1 MKQQEVVKL
10 SNEELN
16 EQLVENKKKYNE
28 LKMAHAVSPLE
39 NPIQIKAVR
48 KSIASV
54 EGKILKTHLEE
65 CIKDSLKGEKEFA
78 SKVEEIIKVLKR

>member
-1 MKQQEVVKL
+1 MPEITKHNIENMKQQEVVKL

-48 KSIASV
+48 KSIARIMT
-54 EGKILKTHLEE
+54 ELN
-65 CIKDSLKGEKEFA
+65 
-78 SKVEEIIKVLKR
+78 KRDDN

>member
-10 SNEELN
+10 SIEELN
-16 EQLVENKKKYNE
+16 EQLVENKKKYGE

-48 KSIASV
+48 KSIACLLYTSPSPRDR
-54 EGKILKTHLEE
+54 LL
-65 CIKDSLKGEKEFA
+65 SRMPSSA
-78 SKVEEIIKVLKR
+78 

>member
-10 SNEELN
+10 SIEELN
-16 EQLVENKKKYNE
+16 EQLVEKKKKYAE

-48 KSIASV
+48 KSIARIMT
-54 EGKILKTHLEE
+54 ELN
-65 CIKDSLKGEKEFA
+65 
-78 SKVEEIIKVLKR
+78 KRDNN

>member
-28 LKMAHAVSPLE
+28 LKRAHALSPLE

-48 KSIASV
+48 KSIARIMT
-54 EGKILKTHLEE
+54 ELN
-65 CIKDSLKGEKEFA
+65 
-78 SKVEEIIKVLKR
+78 KRDDN

>member
-10 SNEELN
+10 SNEELI
-16 EQLVENKKKYNE
+16 EQLVENKRKYGE

-48 KSIASV
+48 KSIARIMT
-54 EGKILKTHLEE
+54 ELN
-65 CIKDSLKGEKEFA
+65 
-78 SKVEEIIKVLKR
+78 KRDNN